1 MILENFKV
9 KTESEYNALSAEE
22 KGEYNAMFKMYQAD
36 QKAKAE
42 AKLKEDLKA
51 ELQKD
56 YDTVLAEK
64 MAEIKANQSEEAKK
78 AEEEL
83 NAKIEKLEAKL
94 QRIGLGGD
102 RNERQK
108 TMSDLIEAKFST
120 DEGEQMIKDFISGTK
135 KSLATELTVE
145 KAIFSTPVGSVPA
158 QFTPIVSPNYQRV
171 HVRDILSVFPTMS
184 NMITYL
190 RLAPTAGTG
199 IAVVGEG
206 VTKPEIQY
214 TPTVVQAPVKKIAG
228 YLNVTMESIE
238 DVPGFRAWIASEL
251 PKAYLL
257 AEDLY
262 ILKDAEDGIFTLAED
277 WEPQGSVDLSS
288 NPWDRIIA
296 GMTQIRKVNGYP
308 TAVWVSPIGRQELVI
323 NKDYENA
330 YSYPIALGDDGVLR
344 VDGVPVY
351 TSNSFVDGEFLV
363 GDFNTDS
370 VTLHQRQSWV
380 VKYSDEHANNFIDNL
395 VTFLIEGRVVVAVRK
410 PYNFV
415 KGELQFTPTT

>member
-9 KTESEYNALSAEE
+9 KTESEYNALTAEE
-22 KGEYNAMFKMYQAD
+22 KGEYNALFKMYQAD

-42 AKLKEDLKA
+42 LKLKEDLKA

-56 YDTVLAEK
+56 YDTILAEK
-64 MAEIKANQSEEAKK
+64 VAEIKANQSEEAKAAQ
-78 AEEEL
+78 AEL
-83 NAKIEKLEAKL
+83 TDQIEKLEAKL
-94 QRIGLGGD
+94 QRIGINGD
-102 RNERQK
+102 RNERMK

-135 KSLATELTVE
+135 KALAADISVE
-145 KAIFSTPVGSVPA
+145 KAVFSTPVGSVPP
-158 QFTPIVSPNYQRV
+158 QFTAISSPNYQRV
-171 HVRDILSVFPTMS
+171 HVRDTLGVFPTIS

-190 RLAPTAGTG
+190 RLTPTAGTG
-199 IAVVGEG
+199 IGLVAEG
-206 VTKPEIQY
+206 QPKPEIEY
-214 TPTVVQAPVKKIAG
+214 TPEVVQAAIKKIAG

-262 ILKDAEDGIFTLAED
+262 ILKDPTDGIFTLADD
-277 WEPQGSVDLSS
+277 WEPQGSVTLGS

-308 TAVWVSPIGRQELVI
+308 TAVWTSPIGRQELII
-323 NKDYENA
+323 NKDFENA
-330 YSYPIALGDDGVLR
+330 YSYPIALGDDGILR

-351 TSNSFVDGEFLV
+351 TSNSFEGGEFLV
-363 GDFNTDS
+363 GDFGTDS

-380 VKYSDEHANNFIDNL
+380 VKYSDEHANNFTSNL

-415 KGELQFTPTT
+415 KGELQFATT